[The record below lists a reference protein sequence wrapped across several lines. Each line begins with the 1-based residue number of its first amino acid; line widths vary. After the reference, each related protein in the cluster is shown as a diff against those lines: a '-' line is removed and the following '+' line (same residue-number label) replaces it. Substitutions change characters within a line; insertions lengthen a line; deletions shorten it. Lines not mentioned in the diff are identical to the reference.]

1 MGFAPGKLV
10 FLNMIGCILV
20 KCKQHTHHR
29 KDAIMKSFPANLAF
43 IYPWRSYQ
51 QKVLDQLD
59 RYLSNRH
66 FHLVAPPG
74 SGKTVVG
81 LEIIRRLNKPTL
93 ILAPTIT
100 IKEQW
105 IDRLVKLFMQEQET
119 PDWISGD
126 LRNPKFL
133 TVTTYQ
139 ALHSLVSQNGS
150 TGDEDGFEY
159 DVTGVDSVEGEM
171 DELLDEQL
179 PEEDMS
185 EEGGHSSIEHGGET
199 AGSASVDW
207 PNSPAEAS
215 SVSGRAVD
223 IEAVLRQVGYE
234 TLVLDEAHHLRAEWW
249 RSTMAFRDRLTRPN
263 LVALTATPPYDV
275 SPAEWQKYIELCGP
289 IDLEISV
296 PELVREGDLCPH
308 QDYIYFS
315 SPAAEERKRIHAF
328 QREAHAVRSKLLENS
343 AFLRMVEQH
352 PWVRST
358 TDHMEAILSR
368 PGYFSSIVI
377 FLKEAGSSQ
386 WKPLLH
392 VLGADPKSIPSL
404 TLEWLEELLNGVLF
418 QDNLISKRKEDQEVI
433 QEIRTWLQRMGAV
446 ERRKVYLQSNRK
458 LDRLLVGS
466 VSKLQSIQNIVQF
479 ERQSLHEELR
489 MVVLTD
495 YIRLPDL
502 PTSAD
507 DEKPLNRLGVI
518 PIFEKLRRGQTPN
531 LKLGVLTGSIVIL
544 PTSAMPVLDVIWQER
559 GAPGTYTH
567 HQLPHDPNYAVLRLQ
582 GKTNQLTVSMI
593 TELFSRGE
601 IHVLTGTTALL
612 GEGWDAPCINS
623 LILASYVGSFMLSNQ
638 MRGRA
643 IRTQPGNPGKT
654 STIWHLVCTEPRLH
668 GQEYDYDMN
677 TLARRFKTFVGLSNK
692 GNAIENGIDRMAL
705 EPPPFQEDSIQRMND
720 IMLTLAGERKHL
732 QERWDRA
739 IARGQNGRMVEEIRM
754 EAEVM
759 PKPFVWINTLRALLI
774 QAGLIGVVTFSRLLS
789 GINGG
794 VQGSSKA
801 FLGFITFAAIIGILA
816 ALPYTFK
823 AIRLFI
829 RNGTVED
836 NMKHVG
842 EALLLT
848 LTQINLIKTR
858 KEVTVQTDRD
868 SNGYVYCWLEGGTTY
883 EQTLFLDAVR
893 ELFDPI
899 ENPRYLLLRKSKLGP
914 INREDYHAVPQWI
927 GRNKENAELFCRQ
940 WNLLVGQAEV
950 RFTRNLEGRQ
960 LLLNARMKSMSSS
973 FVHRTERLSAWR

>member
-1 MGFAPGKLV
+1 
-10 FLNMIGCILV
+10 
-20 KCKQHTHHR
+20 
-29 KDAIMKSFPANLAF
+29 MKSFPANLAF

-105 IDRLVKLFMQEQET
+105 IDRLVKLFMQEADM

-126 LRNPKFL
+126 LRSPKFL

-139 ALHSLVSQNGS
+139 ALHSMISQHS
-150 TGDEDGFEY
+150 AGDEDRFEY
-159 DVTGVDSVEGEM
+159 DVTEDDSVEGEM
-171 DELLDEQL
+171 DEHIGEQL
-179 PEEDMS
+179 PEEDIS
-185 EEGGHSSIEHGGET
+185 EEGGHSSIGHGGET
-199 AGSASVDW
+199 AGTTSADW
-207 PNSPAEAS
+207 PDSPAEAS
-215 SVSGRAVD
+215 SVSDRAVD

-328 QREAHAVRSKLLENS
+328 QQEAYAVRSKLLENS

-377 FLKEAGSSQ
+377 FLKEAGSPQ

-392 VLGADPKSIPSL
+392 VLGADPKSIPNL
-404 TLEWLEELLNGVLF
+404 TLEWLEEMLNGVLF
-418 QDNLISKRKEDQEVI
+418 QDNLISKRQEDQEVI

-466 VSKLQSIQNIVQF
+466 VSKLQSIQDIVQF
-479 ERQSLHEELR
+479 ERQILHQELR

-502 PTSAD
+502 PASAD

-518 PIFEKLRRGQTPN
+518 PIFEKLRRVQTPE

-544 PTSAMPVLDVIWQER
+544 PTSALPVLDVIWRER

-567 HQLPHDPNYAVLRLQ
+567 HLLPHDQNYAVLRLQ
-582 GKTNQLTVSMI
+582 GKTNQLTVNMI

-601 IHVLTGTTALL
+601 IQILIGTTALL

-705 EPPPFQEDSIQRMND
+705 ELPPFQENSIQRMND

-732 QERWDRA
+732 QERWERA
-739 IARGQNGRMVEEIRM
+739 IARGQNGRMVEEIKM

-829 RNGTVED
+829 RNGTVEA
-836 NMKHVG
+836 NMKKVG

-848 LTQINLIKTR
+848 LIQINLIKTR

-927 GRNKENAELFCRQ
+927 GRNKENAELFCRK

-960 LLLNARMKSMSSS
+960 LLLNARMKSMSAS
-973 FVHRTERLSAWR
+973 FVRRTERLSAWR